1 MSCHPER
8 EQRKSVPCKLNNE
21 MLTLQKYVTNLK
33 ILVEFI
39 LKESETE
46 VGTLFSKKNQH
57 VRL

>member
-1 MSCHPER
+1 MSCHPKGNSEC
-8 EQRKSVPCKLNNE
+8 VPCKLNNE

-39 LKESETE
+39 LKESKTE

>member
-1 MSCHPER
+1 
-8 EQRKSVPCKLNNE
+8 

-46 VGTLFSKKNQH
+46 VGTLFSKKTNTSDSK
-57 VRL
+57 VG